1 MGFGLKMNR
10 FKDYDVKLVEYPSY
24 DELYYKGE
32 TLAKVAKNGKVIY
45 TYHSN
50 MLQFKEGTELLR
62 LLKKGKVERWL
73 R

>member
-1 MGFGLKMNR
+1 MNR
-10 FKDYDVKLVEYPSY
+10 FKDYDIELVEYPSY
-24 DELYYKGE
+24 NELHYKDEI
-32 TLAKVAKNGKVIY
+32 LARVSKNGKIVY

-50 MLQFKEGTELLR
+50 MLRFKEGTEILR